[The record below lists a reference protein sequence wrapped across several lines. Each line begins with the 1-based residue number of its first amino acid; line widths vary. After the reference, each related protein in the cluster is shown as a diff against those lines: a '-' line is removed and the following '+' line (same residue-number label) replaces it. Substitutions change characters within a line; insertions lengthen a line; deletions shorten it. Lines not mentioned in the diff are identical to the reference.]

1 MDGLRLSVAEL
12 ERRLDGFVS
21 EYLKDKSPETAGTY
35 RRALNEFERYH
46 AGRRGGFAFTEEGVE
61 AYKRYLTDDRELSQV
76 SVSTYLTA
84 LRRFC
89 QYLVDIGLLDEN
101 PAQGVRGNRRPADH
115 SRRVLTE
122 REIDALLD
130 GLGRASLLDL
140 RDRAVVHLM
149 LYAGLSEI
157 ELVRAD
163 LGDLEQTLMGWTL
176 RVQGKGHTAKDQE
189 VPLDAPVM
197 DVLRQYLDA
206 RGRLRP
212 TDPLLVSH
220 GHRSEG
226 ERMGTRSVR
235 SRINAHLKRA
245 GLKKPG
251 VTPHSL
257 THTAALIWLNDG
269 MPVEEVRRRMRHG
282 TLDTTMIYYRRQ
294 GLLKR
299 SLEERR

>member
-1 MDGLRLSVAEL
+1 
-12 ERRLDGFVS
+12 
-21 EYLKDKSPETAGTY
+21 
-35 RRALNEFERYH
+35 
-46 AGRRGGFAFTEEGVE
+46 
-61 AYKRYLTDDRELSQV
+61 
-76 SVSTYLTA
+76 
-84 LRRFC
+84 
-89 QYLVDIGLLDEN
+89 
-101 PAQGVRGNRRPADH
+101 
-115 SRRVLTE
+115 VLTE
-122 REIDALLD
+122 TEVAALLEALN
-130 GLGRASLLDL
+130 GTSALDL
-140 RDRAVVHLM
+140 RDRAIVHLM
-149 LYAGLSEI
+149 LFAGLSEI

-189 VPLDAPVM
+189 VPVDPPVM
-197 DVLRQYLDA
+197 DVLRRYLDA

-220 GHRSEG
+220 GHRSDG

-235 SRINAHLKRA
+235 SRINAHLKRT

-257 THTAALIWLNDG
+257 THTAALIWLNAG

-299 SLEERR
+299 SLEDRQ